1 MTPSAANAAYLD
13 CFSGI
18 SGDMLLGALLD
29 RGLSEETLRAELD
42 KIELDPFE
50 IVIDQVERQSIAA
63 VSVQVRSTS
72 DQRFRNLSDILS
84 LLHRSS
90 LEKPIAERSG
100 AVFTRLAHAEAR
112 VHGKTVDEI
121 HFHEVGALDTIID
134 IVGTVAGLYHLGIS
148 TLHCAPLP
156 LGRGFVDCAHG
167 KLPLP
172 APAVCELLRDIPV
185 TGIETDR
192 ELVTPTGAAL
202 VAELADRF
210 GPLPP
215 MILTGTGYGAGDNP
229 GTDNCPNLLRLITGR
244 LERAE
249 EAQQVEVIETNLDDW
264 NPEGFPY
271 LYSRLFA
278 HNALDVSLTPIQVK
292 KGRPG
297 YRLSVISSSAD
308 AQPLK
313 DIILS
318 ETSAIGLRF
327 RTEQRL
333 TLPREIIS
341 VDTPWGPVQAKK
353 VTTAAGIKIYPE
365 YESCRKTAE
374 RHTIPLD
381 QVYQAVLISNERT

>member
-1 MTPSAANAAYLD
+1 MTTLAANTAYLD

-29 RGLSEETLRAELD
+29 CGLPEQTLREELD
-42 KIELDPFE
+42 KIGLDPFE
-50 IVIDQVERQSIAA
+50 LTIERVERQSIAA
-63 VSVQVRSTS
+63 VSVQVRSAS
-72 DQRFRNLSDILS
+72 DQRFRNLEDITN
-84 LLHRSS
+84 LLKNSS
-90 LEKPIAERSG
+90 LEKPISERSL
-100 AVFTRLAHAEAR
+100 AVFTRLAKAEAR
-112 VHGKTVDEI
+112 VHGKPVNEI
-121 HFHEVGALDTIID
+121 HFHEVGALDTIVD
-134 IVGTVAGLYHLGIS
+134 IVGTITGLHHLGIL

-172 APAVCELLRDIPV
+172 APAVCELLGNIPV
-185 TGIETDR
+185 LGVEADR

-210 GPLPP
+210 GSLPP
-215 MILTGTGYGAGDNP
+215 MIVSSSGYGAGDNP
-229 GTDNCPNLLRLITGR
+229 GSDNRPNLLRIITGR
-244 LERAE
+244 KHDVD

-264 NPEGFPY
+264 NPEGFPH
-271 LYSRLFA
+271 LCSKLFE

-297 YRLSVISSSAD
+297 FRLSVISTSAD

-313 DIILS
+313 DFILS

-341 VDTPWGPVQAKK
+341 IETSWGPVQAKK
-353 VTTAAGIKIYPE
+353 VTTPAGIKIYPE
-365 YESCRKTAE
+365 YESCRETAE
-374 RHTIPLD
+374 RHSIPLD
-381 QVYQAVLISNERT
+381 QVYRAVLING